1 MEKKSHKYI
10 KIGDNR
16 DKEVRIKKIKLDID
30 IVVMILASAIFM
42 QTRREKSYNL

>member
-16 DKEVRIKKIKLDID
+16 ETEARIKKINLGIE
-30 IVVMILASAIFM
+30 IIGMILASAIFM
-42 QTRREKSYNL
+42 QTRREKSYNV